1 MPYLIDGHNLI
12 PHLGLRLADPDDEAK
27 LVIALQRYFARTGRQ
42 GTVYFDRQSAG
53 GPAGTSTRHL
63 VVRFVAAPRSAD
75 DAIRNH
81 LQRLRGEARN
91 WVVVSNDQ
99 AVRRAA
105 GQAGARSM
113 PAGDFAREVRA
124 AASSGSGEKP
134 EGAPTPD
141 EVAEFERLFGES
153 KNGEGPS

>member
-1 MPYLIDGHNLI
+1 
-12 PHLGLRLADPDDEAK
+12 
-27 LVIALQRYFARTGRQ
+27 
-42 GTVYFDRQSAG
+42 VYFDRRAAG
-53 GPAGTSTRHL
+53 GSPGSSTRHL
-63 VVRFVAAPRSAD
+63 VVRFVSRPRTAD
-75 DAIRNH
+75 DAIRDH

-113 PAGDFAREVRA
+113 TAGDFAREVRA
-124 AASSGSGEKP
+124 AASSSPGEKP
-134 EGAPTPD
+134 EAALTPD

-153 KNGEGPS
+153 ENGEKPS

>member
-12 PHLGLRLADPDDEAK
+12 PHLGLRLADPEDEAK

-42 GTVYFDRQSAG
+42 GTVYFDRRAAG
-53 GPAGTSTRHL
+53 GSPGSTTRHL
-63 VVRFVAAPRSAD
+63 VVHFVAAPRSAD
-75 DAIRNH
+75 DAIRDH

-105 GQAGARSM
+105 AQSGARSM
-113 PAGDFAREVRA
+113 AAGDCAHEVRGA
-124 AASSGSGEKP
+124 AASSLSEKP
-134 EGAPTPD
+134 EASPTAD
-141 EVAEFERLFGES
+141 EVAEFERLFGASE
-153 KNGEGPS
+153 NGEKPS